1 MSTGPTHAIS
11 GTAAWGAVVVGFG
24 AYDIGHFS
32 PETVVVGAILA
43 SGAALLPDLDHPGST
58 VSRTFGPISKA
69 ASKGINTVSHA
80 LYRST
85 RTKRDSNRDG
95 GHRGLTHTV
104 VFALLAGVLTTAI
117 VSATNKWAL
126 PILLFFFCGLAVRGL
141 MHKWNPKQD
150 AWAISGSSALL
161 TILCWAW
168 AQDGPK
174 QAPALGIAVIT
185 GCVAHYI
192 GDAITEQGCP
202 MLWPVPIMGK
212 LWFPVAPPKL
222 LRMKTGGKVELS
234 LVLPALTIAAVWLTA
249 AALQRTGAIPWLP
262 WDLVPGGWSS
272 IPPVAAG

>member
-24 AYDIGHFS
+24 AYDLGHFT
-32 PETVVVGAILA
+32 PQTVVVGAIMA

-69 ASKGINTVSHA
+69 ASKAINTVSHA
-80 LYRST
+80 VYRGT

-104 VFALLAGVLTTAI
+104 VFALLAGIGTTA
-117 VSATNKWAL
+117 VVQATNRWAL

-141 MHKWNPKQD
+141 MHKWCPKRD
-150 AWAISGSSALL
+150 AWAISGTSALL
-161 TILCWAW
+161 TILCWSW
-168 AQDGPK
+168 AQNGPE

-185 GCVAHYI
+185 GCVAHYL

-202 MLWPVPIMGK
+202 MLWPVPIMGR

-234 LVLPALTIAAVWLTA
+234 LILPVLTFAAVWLSA
-249 AALQRTGAIPWLP
+249 AALQRAGAVPWLE
-262 WDLVPGGWSS
+262 WDLLPGGWSS
-272 IPPVAAG
+272 LPPVAAG